1 MAFESEPFNSQS
13 VGSNALNP
21 MHMVSLLDYIV
32 LLQHKAC
39 KQTSSEIASVVQ
51 TDNSVTYVSK
61 SSTFESWFIDSGAS
75 NHISGTKSLFTTISN
90 SQSLPTVTMAN
101 GSQTTATA
109 IGQARPLPSLPL
121 DLVLYIPGL
130 GNHLDIFEVLPVP
143 SFGDLITI
151 SHSSSSI
158 APVTAPPPIASMPP
172 PSPVPPPSLSPP
184 TIAPVPSPSPVQPS
198 IAPPLLTYHCR
209 LCPAS
214 GPIDSC
220 PAPDPAN
227 TADLSPLSQSI
238 ALRKGEALSHPGW
251 QQAMIDEMSD
261 LHTSGTWELVPLP
274 SSKST
279 VGCRWID
286 TFSPVAKIASVR
298 LFLSMAAVCHW
309 PLYQLDIKNNFFMA
323 LVSSWK
329 NGNTMPFIFD
339 TVWDLIKLAD
349 YLTLR
354 EDVDPSNIGITGE
367 SLGGMH
373 AWFAAFVDTRYSV
386 VVPIIGV
393 QGFQWAIE
401 HDKWQA
407 RVNSIKAVFDARAD
421 LDKSTIDKEVVQKVW
436 DRIAPGFSSQFDSP
450 YTVPIIAPR
459 PFLILNGED
468 DPRSPLGG
476 LKIPESR
483 AHKAYEEANCPRDF
497 KAFIAFA
504 MRQAQLTIAFVIQG
518 SHSRSFSPRS
528 LRVRVE

>member
-1 MAFESEPFNSQS
+1 M
-13 VGSNALNP
+13 
-21 MHMVSLLDYIV
+21 
-32 LLQHKAC
+32 
-39 KQTSSEIASVVQ
+39 
-51 TDNSVTYVSK
+51 
-61 SSTFESWFIDSGAS
+61 
-75 NHISGTKSLFTTISN
+75 
-90 SQSLPTVTMAN
+90 
-101 GSQTTATA
+101 
-109 IGQARPLPSLPL
+109 
-121 DLVLYIPGL
+121 L
-130 GNHLDIFEVLPVP
+130 GP
-143 SFGDLITI
+143 ITI
-151 SHSSSSI
+151 PKVGI
-158 APVTAPPPIASMPP
+158 
-172 PSPVPPPSLSPP
+172 
-184 TIAPVPSPSPVQPS
+184 PVQ
-198 IAPPLLTYHCR
+198 
-209 LCPAS
+209 
-214 GPIDSC
+214 
-220 PAPDPAN
+220 
-227 TADLSPLSQSI
+227 
-238 ALRKGEALSHPGW
+238 
-251 QQAMIDEMSD
+251 
-261 LHTSGTWELVPLP
+261 
-274 SSKST
+274 
-279 VGCRWID
+279 
-286 TFSPVAKIASVR
+286 
-298 LFLSMAAVCHW
+298 
-309 PLYQLDIKNNFFMA
+309 A

-528 LRVRVE
+528 LRVRVDQLSLLVVCWFTLELGLVGFLILLASLVAAAAILLSAAADPSASASSLHFSIQ

>member
-61 SSTFESWFIDSGAS
+61 SSTFESWFIDS
-75 NHISGTKSLFTTISN
+75 
-90 SQSLPTVTMAN
+90 
-101 GSQTTATA
+101 
-109 IGQARPLPSLPL
+109 
-121 DLVLYIPGL
+121 
-130 GNHLDIFEVLPVP
+130 
-143 SFGDLITI
+143 
-151 SHSSSSI
+151 
-158 APVTAPPPIASMPP
+158 
-172 PSPVPPPSLSPP
+172 
-184 TIAPVPSPSPVQPS
+184 VQ
-198 IAPPLLTYHCR
+198 
-209 LCPAS
+209 
-214 GPIDSC
+214 
-220 PAPDPAN
+220 
-227 TADLSPLSQSI
+227 
-238 ALRKGEALSHPGW
+238 
-251 QQAMIDEMSD
+251 
-261 LHTSGTWELVPLP
+261 
-274 SSKST
+274 
-279 VGCRWID
+279 
-286 TFSPVAKIASVR
+286 
-298 LFLSMAAVCHW
+298 
-309 PLYQLDIKNNFFMA
+309 A

-497 KAFIAFA
+497 KFKSQPGIGHEMTPLMVKDASDWFDRF
-504 MRQAQLTIAFVIQG
+504 LKV
-518 SHSRSFSPRS
+518 
-528 LRVRVE
+528 